1 MKWIGQHIW
10 SFISRFRDDVY
21 LEDLA
26 DPGADTDKFLVVDA
40 NDKVGYR
47 TGAEVLNDIGATSST
62 GDITGVDLTGG
73 TGIEIASETNTTS
86 GDYSATINCDLE
98 GTELKST
105 DETGTTKFLR
115 VDGDGSCSWQ
125 VPSYTTNTDT
135 KIWQCTI
142 PGYIASIND
151 TDYYTRGTTS
161 FLNWDSSDTDPTTV
175 NHALAATPFFIANVG
190 DGNITEINIQGT
202 ATGTDPIV
210 FYFYKANPA
219 TGIAAVSLTEMFNT
233 GSITPP
239 SANRAYA
246 YADTIGSSNTFTQDQ
261 RLYVYAKKAST
272 SGLSSNYY
280 TISIS
285 GEYT

>member
-1 MKWIGQHIW
+1 LKWIGQHIW

-47 TGAEVLNDIGATSST
+47 TGAEVLSDIGATSST

-105 DETGTTKFLR
+105 GETGTTKFLR

-135 KIWQCTI
+135 KIWQTI
-142 PGYIASIND
+142 LPGNTTSINNTLYYARSTSTFLELVYSAAP
-151 TDYYTRGTTS
+151 TDLANTS
-161 FLNWDSSDTDPTTV
+161 ATLYIDDIFGNAVIDYVLFRCYLKDAEYAGNEQRAG
-175 NHALAATPFFIANVG
+175 NHYQLFI
-190 DGNITEINIQGT
+190 
-202 ATGTDPIV
+202 
-210 FYFYKANPA
+210 
-219 TGIAAVSLTEMFNT
+219 S
-233 GSITPP
+233 SITGGGQAQFGLSPNQDSMSRVSAPP
-239 SANRAYA
+239 SANLPV
-246 YADTIGSSNTFTQDQ
+246 G
-261 RLYVYAKKAST
+261 
-272 SGLSSNYY
+272 
-280 TISIS
+280 
-285 GEYT
+285 